1 MGGFRFER
9 FLGRSPIRFGPLLML
24 FLRFP
29 FNGQR
34 KRKELFTE
42 LLRLPFDAIVETGT
56 FIGSSTAFFGRA
68 CGAGVYGVEKN
79 PVCSWFAR
87 LRLKRLA
94 GVRVVTGDSREFLK
108 SLRQS
113 ASFPKKNVLF
123 YLDAH
128 GGSDVP
134 LPEEVAIITGSW
146 SEFVIVIDDFE
157 VPGDPGYH
165 FDDYGSAGV
174 FSLRCFDFR
183 KIAHVALFSPSAPAS
198 SETGFRRGCIVLVSR
213 DSMLPKIA
221 KVRALHGT

>member
-1 MGGFRFER
+1 MGSLAR
-9 FLGRSPIRFGPLLML
+9 FLGRSPVRLGPLVMF

-34 KRKELFTE
+34 KRKELFTD
-42 LLRLPFDAIVETGT
+42 LLKLSFGAIVETGM

-68 CGAGVYGVEKN
+68 GGAPVYAVEKN

-87 LRLKRLA
+87 LRLNRLA
-94 GVRVVTGDSREFLK
+94 HVRIATGDSREFLK
-108 SLRQS
+108 KLRES

-128 GGSDVP
+128 GAGDVP

-165 FDDYGSAGV
+165 FDDHGKAGV
-174 FSLRCFDFR
+174 FSLKCFDFR
-183 KIAHVALFSPSAPAS
+183 KNKHVALFSPSVPAS

-221 KVRALHGT
+221 TVRALHGT